1 MDAIMLALVAVLLAN
16 ADGRTGRL
24 LSQVLAAR
32 RDRRAVVMIAFAAFI
47 ANAAIAAAA
56 GTAANRLIGQ
66 GIVALLL
73 AFALLGAAVALV
85 WHGRLGPAAQSLE
98 EAPLPSLAA
107 RLFLAQL
114 GDRSHFLIGA
124 LAATSG
130 AGLWAA
136 AGGLIGWTLSLVPF
150 LAFGA
155 ALADQAAARIA
166 RLMSAA
172 ILTLWGLNAAMR
184 AFGL

>member
-1 MDAIMLALVAVLLAN
+1 LLA
-16 ADGRTGRL
+16 
-24 LSQVLAAR
+24 
-32 RDRRAVVMIAFAAFI
+32 
-47 ANAAIAAAA
+47 
-56 GTAANRLIGQ
+56 
-66 GIVALLL
+66 
-73 AFALLGAAVALV
+73 
-85 WHGRLGPAAQSLE
+85 P
-98 EAPLPSLAA
+98 

>member
-1 MDAIMLALVAVLLAN
+1 M
-16 ADGRTGRL
+16 ADFDGK
-24 LSQVLAAR
+24 
-32 RDRRAVVMIAFAAFI
+32 VVQI
-47 ANAAIAAAA
+47 
-56 GTAANRLIGQ
+56 T
-66 GIVALLL
+66 
-73 AFALLGAAVALV
+73 GAAS
-85 WHGRLGPAAQSLE
+85 G
-98 EAPLPSLAA
+98 
-107 RLFLAQL
+107 F
-114 GDRSHFLIGA
+114 GA